1 MTLDNL
7 ISPMLQEAAFAKSA
21 HMPVSCRNIEVTDI
35 PSKLVRELLIFF
47 AHFKA
52 LKDSSRLSRPGISD
66 ISRSVRCARLI
77 FIVLFALKF
86 CLKEIRSFN
95 YEAARG
101 IHRRAGRNAGGKR
114 RDYNK
119 LCSRSST
126 SDCEGGNGSGRY
138 LHASFE
144 DLLSSEALCGIR
156 ELNRNIPSSAK
167 TG

>member
-1 MTLDNL
+1 
-7 ISPMLQEAAFAKSA
+7 
-21 HMPVSCRNIEVTDI
+21 MPVSCKNIEVTDI
-35 PSKLVRELLIFF
+35 SSKLVRELLIFF

-52 LKDSSRLSRPGISD
+52 SKDSSLLSRSGISD

-126 SDCEGGNGSGRY
+126 RTAKEETVAGDTSMHHSKTCCPRQ
-138 LHASFE
+138 
-144 DLLSSEALCGIR
+144 LCAGL
-156 ELNRNIPSSAK
+156 EN
-167 TG
+167 